1 MTHEFSKTYKEA
13 DFISSFENIAC
24 YSDKDVENID
34 GSIVTFKDGSI
45 ADLQSRQI
53 DNKGN
58 GKIVVKTIDDSF
70 INECIITDD

>member
-1 MTHEFSKTYKEA
+1 MTYEFPKTYKEA

-24 YSDKDVENID
+24 YSDKEVENID
-34 GSIVTFKDGSI
+34 GSTVTFKDGSI

-58 GKIVVKTIDDSF
+58 GKIVVKTIDGSF